1 MTSRLL
7 LNLDSS
13 ELVLFPKAFK
23 IINNLHPVTS
33 LFFFLRFFKFLAY
46 RIRAF
51 NKIRKLNHFKVAILH
66 HKAEEHN
73 YGEKEK
79 KRKTKKGE
87 QSRGKVFSQI

>member
-7 LNLDSS
+7 MNLDSS

-23 IINNLHPVTS
+23 IINNLHPVTTS
-33 LFFFLRFFKFLAY
+33 FFFFFRFFKILAY

-79 KRKTKKGE
+79 KRNTKKG
-87 QSRGKVFSQI
+87 

>member
-23 IINNLHPVTS
+23 IINNFKTS
-33 LFFFLRFFKFLAY
+33 LFFRFFKFVAY

-51 NKIRKLNHFKVAILH
+51 NKIRKLNHFKVARLH
-66 HKAEEHN
+66 HKTEEHN

-79 KRKTKKGE
+79 KRKTKKG
-87 QSRGKVFSQI
+87 